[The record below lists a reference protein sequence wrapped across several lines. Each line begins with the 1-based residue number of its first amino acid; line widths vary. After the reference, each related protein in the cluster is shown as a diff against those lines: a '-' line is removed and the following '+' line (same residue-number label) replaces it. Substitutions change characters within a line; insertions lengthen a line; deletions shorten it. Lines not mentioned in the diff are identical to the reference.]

1 MIGFLSS
8 PLARWIGAGALALAF
23 LFSAYVKG
31 RMDENKKLV
40 EYRAKIVAEAAAQ
53 QKALDSLVKH
63 RTQLTQKAEANHAK
77 SVANLRS
84 TYAALRLRSA
94 TSGCNVSQAPDP
106 TREPDAAAAYYI
118 SVAPEL
124 AEWCAQTTQQ
134 LTDMQDWLNDQ
145 QQAE

>member
-1 MIGFLSS
+1 MIAFLGS

-31 RMDENKKLV
+31 RMDESKKLV

-53 QKALDSLVKH
+53 QKSLNSLVKH
-63 RTQLTQKAEANHAK
+63 RTQLTQKAEVTREKSRANI
-77 SVANLRS
+77 RS
-84 TYAALRLRSA
+84 TYSAFRLRVPTSSGPVSA
-94 TSGCNVSQAPDP
+94 VPDP
-106 TREPDAAAAYYI
+106 AVSAYDAATHYV

-124 AEWCAQTTQQ
+124 AESCAQTTQQ
-134 LTDMQDWLNDQ
+134 LVELQDWVQDQ